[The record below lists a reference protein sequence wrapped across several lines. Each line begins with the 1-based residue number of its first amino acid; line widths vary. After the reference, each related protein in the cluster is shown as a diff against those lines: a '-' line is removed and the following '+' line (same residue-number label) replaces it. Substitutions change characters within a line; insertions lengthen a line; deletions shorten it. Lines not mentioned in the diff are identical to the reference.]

1 MYHPWM
7 IHLWIR
13 GFSLLLLDS
22 FITGMRICVV
32 RVVGRSSGPKVVILV
47 LRVEVQTLLLVSL
60 LLLLSRRPRDI
71 ELERACKSSFMIGVR
86 HVLKNFAN
94 NFVMSGKSSSLTD
107 KLD

>member
-1 MYHPWM
+1 MYHPLM

-13 GFSLLLLDS
+13 GFSLLFLLDS

-60 LLLLSRRPRDI
+60 LLPLSRRPRYI
-71 ELERACKSSFMIGVR
+71 ELERARKSSFMIGDQAAGV
-86 HVLKNFAN
+86 KNFCQ
-94 NFVMSGKSSSLTD
+94 
-107 KLD
+107 